1 MYSKEEVDE
10 IVKDAITK
18 AMQSSKELHIEIVQS
33 VFDEIIDATQE
44 HALEKPEFA
53 SAALG
58 SAMMLR
64 VTRDKIVGV
73 LGDLQGK
80 VCTSEDEFKFYQ
92 SMMGGQRGDS

>member
-1 MYSKEEVDE
+1 MYSKEQVDG
-10 IVKDAITK
+10 IIKDAITK

-33 VFDEIIDATQE
+33 VFGGIIDATEE

-53 SAALG
+53 AAAIR
-58 SAMMLR
+58 SVMLLKS
-64 VTRDKIVGV
+64 VRDKIVGM

-92 SMMGGQRGDS
+92 SMRGGQRDDS